1 MKKTQQTY
9 LLLGLSLAFL
19 FSSCDFGTREYYT
32 YTTNDGYNEIYF
44 LWGDS
49 SRCGL
54 TICDTTIK
62 FDGLNLFFPSDKSA
76 IKGYCETYYVPI
88 RNDKREIVDSVANC
102 GWHFDITENDPRIAE
117 NSFTIL
123 YMLNGNALVFVD
135 TLFRKKEKITI
146 LDQLPLPKLH

>member
-1 MKKTQQTY
+1 
-9 LLLGLSLAFL
+9 
-19 FSSCDFGTREYYT
+19 
-32 YTTNDGYNEIYF
+32 

-62 FDGLNLFFPSDKSA
+62 FDGLKLFFPSDKSA